1 MIKQAEESAKP
12 VAAAHLRWWL
22 LGLGLIPLGGT
33 AMLAARLIWE
43 QTALTWELGPQMV
56 GFSLAHGSGAILLVA
71 PLLLAPWTVLAF
83 VVIVRDLLKRRRS
96 DTPTLATFGVALLLF
111 GLLSMPSGVWERLFI
126 GRMASSPRAADLLA
140 DAAYKKDLPTVKGM
154 LAHGV
159 SVAAIDRSD
168 WRTALHAG
176 AVIGDLRLVQFLVSK
191 GANVNALDRSGDSPV
206 ELAVSQGN
214 NDCAKFLQEHGGKR
228 IRGDEAQ
235 HEKASDDKVQEDIEE
250 MERSQ
255 HR

>member
-1 MIKQAEESAKP
+1 MVKAEESRKS

-22 LGLGLIPLGGT
+22 LALGVIPLVAT
-33 AMLAARLIWE
+33 ALLAARLIWG

-83 VVIVRDLLKRRRS
+83 IVIIRDLLKRKRS

-111 GLLSMPSGVWERLFI
+111 GLLFMPSGVWERLFI
-126 GRMASSPRAADLLA
+126 GRMASSPRAADLLV
-140 DAAYKKDLPTVKGM
+140 DAAYKKDLPTVKAM

-159 SVAAIDRSD
+159 SIDAIERSD

-176 AVIGDLRLVQFLVSK
+176 AVAGDLRLVQFLVSK
-191 GANVNALDRSGDSPV
+191 GANVNALDRSGDSPL
-206 ELAVSQGN
+206 ELAASRGN
-214 NDCAKFLQEHGGKR
+214 NECARFLQDHGGKR

-235 HEKASDDKVQEDIEE
+235 HAKASHDKVQEDIEE